1 MGEALLA
8 PESNIKNLEGVVAL
22 KVLTNNLLAI
32 VYTNGLLRVIQLGDL
47 SITTETNL
55 LGDKGRLAQLGS
67 GRVVEAQI
75 AFKTHLAVPDI
86 TQSSLSKSIS
96 LGVTMAVESSRTAQK
111 THTLHTFSLRYDDF
125 RVSMDG

>member
-1 MGEALLA
+1 M
-8 PESNIKNLEGVVAL
+8 
-22 KVLTNNLLAI
+22 
-32 VYTNGLLRVIQLGDL
+32 IQLGDL

-55 LGDKGRLAQLGS
+55 LSDKGRLGQIGS

-125 RVSMDG
+125 RVSMDGQDHEDAIVLNLATNSCELLCTRQQVFA